1 MILSLAPMEGITG
14 HVFRRVHAECFG
26 ALDCYYTPFLPPPRV
41 GNRFGGKAFKEID
54 PANNQ
59 GLNVVPQLMSKNA
72 DEFVWA
78 AQVLA
83 DMGYRE
89 VNLNLGCPSGTVVA
103 KGKGSG
109 FLRNLDELEVFLSDV
124 CERSPLPVSVKTRLG
139 LESDDEYERVLD
151 LYCRIPLAE
160 LIVHPRVQADQYHG
174 HPDLDMFAYALAHSR
189 APVCYNGDV
198 TTAADLHTLEAQ
210 YPQLSGIM
218 VGRGIIADP
227 ALFREARGGA
237 PAAREELRGYL
248 DDLYHGYSEL
258 FGSAGCAVSRM
269 KGHWFY
275 LIHCFAGAEKL
286 EKQLKKL
293 REPWEYEVVVNQI
306 FTLPLVEND

>member
-26 ALDCYYTPFLPPPRV
+26 ALDCYCTPFLPPPRV

-109 FLRNLDELEVFLSDV
+109 FLRNLDELEAFLSDV

-139 LESDDEYERVLD
+139 LENDERIRARARSVLPHAVGRADRASARTEGPLYGLAAQRVLWRD
-151 LYCRIPLAE
+151 A
-160 LIVHPRVQADQYHG
+160 
-174 HPDLDMFAYALAHSR
+174 
-189 APVCYNGDV
+189 
-198 TTAADLHTLEAQ
+198 
-210 YPQLSGIM
+210 
-218 VGRGIIADP
+218 
-227 ALFREARGGA
+227 GA
-237 PAAREELRGYL
+237 
-248 DDLYHGYSEL
+248 
-258 FGSAGCAVSRM
+258 CAVPR
-269 KGHWFY
+269 G
-275 LIHCFAGAEKL
+275 L
-286 EKQLKKL
+286 
-293 REPWEYEVVVNQI
+293 
-306 FTLPLVEND
+306 

>member
-1 MILSLAPMEGITG
+1 MYLSLAPMEGITG

-89 VNLNLGCPSGTVVA
+89 VNLNLGCPSGTVAA

-139 LESDDEYERVLD
+139 LECDDEYERVLD
-151 LYCRIPLAE
+151 LYCRMPLAE
-160 LIVHPRVQADQYHG
+160 LIVHPRVQKDRYTG
-174 HPDLDMFAYALAHSR
+174 SPRKEFYGETLER
-189 APVCYNGDV
+189 APFPVAYNGDIFDLEDMDALV
-198 TTAADLHTLEAQ
+198 KAYPGTRHVMLGRGLLANPALARMVKGDPAATAAELQRFHDMLFAA
-210 YPQLSGIM
+210 Y
-218 VGRGIIADP
+218 AD
-227 ALFREARGGA
+227 EIGA
-237 PAAREELRGYL
+237 TR
-248 DDLYHGYSEL
+248 S
-258 FGSAGCAVSRM
+258 
-269 KGHWFY
+269 
-275 LIHCFAGAEKL
+275 FA
-286 EKQLKKL
+286 
-293 REPWEYEVVVNQI
+293 
-306 FTLPLVEND
+306 

>member
-1 MILSLAPMEGITG
+1 M
-14 HVFRRVHAECFG
+14 
-26 ALDCYYTPFLPPPRV
+26 

-109 FLRNLDELEVFLSDV
+109 FLRNLDELEAFLSDV

-139 LESDDEYERVLD
+139 LENDDEYERVLD
-151 LYCRIPLAE
+151 LYCRMPLAE
-160 LIVHPRVQADQYHG
+160 LIVHPRVQKDRYTG
-174 HPDLDMFAYALAHSR
+174 SPRKEFYGETLGR
-189 APVCYNGDV
+189 APFPVAYNGDIFDLEDMDALGGGLSRDAPCDAGAWLACEPRARSHGQGRSRCHGSR
-198 TTAADLHTLEAQ
+198 TAAFPRH
-210 YPQLSGIM
+210 
-218 VGRGIIADP
+218 
-227 ALFREARGGA
+227 
-237 PAAREELRGYL
+237 
-248 DDLYHGYSEL
+248 
-258 FGSAGCAVSRM
+258 AVCGLCRRDWRQC
-269 KGHWFY
+269 GLPHE
-275 LIHCFAGAEKL
+275 G
-286 EKQLKKL
+286 
-293 REPWEYEVVVNQI
+293 VVVLRQVR
-306 FTLPLVEND
+306 FR

>member
-109 FLRNLDELEVFLSDV
+109 FLRNLDELEAFLSDV

-139 LESDDEYERVLD
+139 LEDDDEYGARARSVLPHAANRADRASARTEGPLYRLTAQRVLWRD
-151 LYCRIPLAE
+151 
-160 LIVHPRVQADQYHG
+160 
-174 HPDLDMFAYALAHSR
+174 
-189 APVCYNGDV
+189 
-198 TTAADLHTLEAQ
+198 
-210 YPQLSGIM
+210 
-218 VGRGIIADP
+218 
-227 ALFREARGGA
+227 
-237 PAAREELRGYL
+237 
-248 DDLYHGYSEL
+248 
-258 FGSAGCAVSRM
+258 AGTCAVSGGIQRRY
-269 KGHWFY
+269 F
-275 LIHCFAGAEKL
+275 
-286 EKQLKKL
+286 
-293 REPWEYEVVVNQI
+293 
-306 FTLPLVEND
+306 